1 MDNLYFFLF
10 KYKIITITFDLGIQ
24 RESLPRHL
32 ANNQNSVISCD
43 ICGKKKILPW
53 SQNGGHEHCIV
64 IIFIILDG
72 SSE

>member
-24 RESLPRHL
+24 RESLSRHP

-43 ICGKKKILPW
+43 ICEKRKFLDPRA
-53 SQNGGHEHCIV
+53 SQNGGHEH
-64 IIFIILDG
+64 
-72 SSE
+72 